1 LLASLGSQSH
11 SEHLT
16 AELDSLLAPFF
27 SVPAQY
33 QQGTAPSQARHRAL
47 LAQF

>member
-1 LLASLGSQSH
+1 VLASLGSQSH

-16 AELDSLLAPFF
+16 VELDSLLAPFF
-27 SVPAQY
+27 IVPAQY

-47 LAQF
+47 LVQF